1 MVLHHNRTA
10 HAPWG
15 RVTGSGARA
24 TRSSGTLGR
33 ESRGLGRGPRAH
45 EAHQKLRAQ
54 SGPIRRLVHKRQ
66 RSCNSNVRCTRK
78 HNGFRHGNHM
88 AKTWQR
94 RYNGVAMAWWLP
106 SSSSLCALA
115 LALHHYRPAHSQ
127 AQWLCTINSKL
138 FQNRVRNII
147 IKVLYKGTVR
157 VSMVRFLRT
166 RNAFV

>member
-78 HNGFRHGNHM
+78 HNGFGTGI
-88 AKTWQR
+88 TWQR
-94 RYNGVAMAWWLP
+94 HGGVVTMAWPWHGGYHP
-106 SSSSLCALA
+106 HQVCARS
-115 LALHHYRPAHSQ
+115 H
-127 AQWLCTINSKL
+127 WLCTIIALLIHKHNGCAPSTANCFKIACATSSSK
-138 FQNRVRNII
+138 F
-147 IKVLYKGTVR
+147 Y
-157 VSMVRFLRT
+157 T
-166 RNAFV
+166 RALCA